1 MLLSAPS
8 ARIAIIG
15 SGISGLGAAW
25 SLRNRNIT
33 LFEQDSRPGGHSN
46 TLDMVVAGQTVP
58 VDSGFIVYNERN
70 YPNLTQFFRHL
81 DVETAASDMS
91 FSVSVDAGRL
101 EYSGNSVATLFA
113 QKRNLVNLRHWGM
126 IRDIL
131 RFFRNA
137 TALLDQPEADSL
149 SLEEFLKQGGYGQAF
164 IQDHLLP
171 MAAAIWSAPMTT
183 LRGFPAH
190 RFARFFANH
199 GLLSVN
205 DRPQWRT
212 VTGGSRTYVRRVL
225 ADLPAGVIVNCGIE
239 TVRRSDAGV
248 EIRRGGAWETFD
260 HVILACHADQSLTLL
275 DDADTTEWGVLD
287 SFRFQPNIA
296 YLHRDARLMPRRRR
310 AWASWNHLSRTV
322 PGGRDEAADVSVT
335 YWMNRLQPLPTE
347 TDIFVTLNP
356 LTEPDPALT
365 HARLTYDHPIF
376 DQAAVEAQARLTH
389 LQGYRNISYA
399 GAWTGYGF
407 HEDGLR
413 SGLQAGLALGGVVP
427 WSVTG
432 RSETGTA
439 LLAQAAE

>member
-1 MLLSAPS
+1 
-8 ARIAIIG
+8 
-15 SGISGLGAAW
+15 
-25 SLRNRNIT
+25 
-33 LFEQDSRPGGHSN
+33 
-46 TLDMVVAGQTVP
+46 
-58 VDSGFIVYNERN
+58 
-70 YPNLTQFFRHL
+70 
-81 DVETAASDMS
+81 
-91 FSVSVDAGRL
+91 
-101 EYSGNSVATLFA
+101 
-113 QKRNLVNLRHWGM
+113 
-126 IRDIL
+126 
-131 RFFRNA
+131 
-137 TALLDQPEADSL
+137 
-149 SLEEFLKQGGYGQAF
+149 
-164 IQDHLLP
+164 

-212 VTGGSRTYVRRVL
+212 VAGGSRTYVRRVL